1 MPKLNGGQALIQSLA
16 ALGADMVFGVPGW
29 GQYEAVDALWQH
41 PTVRYVSVRNELDS
55 TFLADAYAQVS
66 NKPAVALVVPG
77 PGLLYAGAGLASAFA
92 NSSPVLVVT
101 SANTHPV
108 LNHRQLELTTL
119 RTMTKWTGM
128 AHAVADIPDLVAEAW
143 CQLLTG
149 RPRPVGL
156 VVPHE
161 VLAASDEVALPV
173 SQPES
178 ARPVA
183 NGVDTAAA
191 RIVEARRPLLWV
203 GSGIRWSGAEDIL
216 RTFAHRLRIPVTTT
230 RRGKGLVDEA
240 GPLGLGYPEMRYGPV
255 KEWINQRDLVIAVG
269 VGQDLSHL
277 SVPVVQIDIDALQ
290 PERSAANT
298 LFLHGDAKATLEAL
312 DVQTSGFADR
322 SDAAA
327 ARDLETI
334 SHLKT
339 ERFEPDRQLE
349 PQHSLMQAI
358 RRGAPK
364 EAVIIQ
370 GMTQMGYY
378 SRNYLSVPAEGRYL
392 TSSTQITLGAA
403 YLYALG
409 AKLAAPDRPVVAV
422 SGDGGF
428 LYGAHAMATAVQ
440 EGIHSVVLVFNDNAY
455 GNVLRAQREEFD
467 ERVIGTRLH
476 NPDFPAM
483 ARTFGARGLRADSPE
498 QLEQLL
504 REAVQTE
511 AHTVIE
517 IPVGEME
524 RAY

>member
-1 MPKLNGGQALIQSLA
+1 MPRLNGGQALIQSLA
-16 ALGADMVFGVPGW
+16 AQGADMVFGVPGW

-92 NSSPVLVVT
+92 NSSPMLVVT
-101 SANTHPV
+101 SANTNPE
-108 LNHRQLELTTL
+108 LNRRQMELTTL
-119 RTMTKWTGM
+119 RTMTKWSGM
-128 AHAVADIPDLVAEAW
+128 ARAVADIPGLVAEAW
-143 CQLLTG
+143 CQLTTG

-161 VLAASDEVALPV
+161 VLAASDEVVLPDTPV
-173 SQPES
+173 PA

-183 NGVDTAAA
+183 RGVATAAA
-191 RIVEARRPLLWV
+191 RIVESRRPLLWV
-203 GSGIRWSGAEDIL
+203 GSGVRRSGAEGVL
-216 RTFAHRLRIPVTTT
+216 RAFAERLRIPVTTT

-240 GPLGLGYPEMRYGPV
+240 GPLGLGFPELRYGPV
-255 KEWINQRDLVIAVG
+255 KEWIGRRDLVIAVG
-269 VGQDLSHL
+269 VGQDLSRL
-277 SVPVVQIDIDALQ
+277 ATPVLQIDIDDLH
-290 PERSAANT
+290 PERSAADT

-312 DVQTSGFADR
+312 DARIPGFADR
-322 SDAAA
+322 SDEEA
-327 ARDLETI
+327 ARALEEI
-334 SHLKT
+334 RQLKA
-339 ERFEPDRQLE
+339 ERFRPDRQLE

-358 RRGAPK
+358 RRGAPD

-378 SRNYLSVPAEGRYL
+378 SRNYLSVPAEGQYL
-392 TSSTQITLGAA
+392 TSSSQITLGAA
-403 YLYALG
+403 YLYSLG

-483 ARTFGARGLRADSPE
+483 ARTFGARGLRAESPE

>member
-1 MPKLNGGQALIQSLA
+1 MPRLNGGQALIQSLA

-29 GQYEAVDALWQH
+29 GQYEAVDALWKH
-41 PTVRYVSVRNELDS
+41 PAIRYVSVRNELDT

-108 LNHRQLELTTL
+108 LNRRQLELTTL

-128 AHAVADIPDLVAEAW
+128 AQAVADIPELVAEAW
-143 CQLLTG
+143 CQLTTG

-161 VLAASDEVALPV
+161 VLAGRGEVALPAAP
-173 SQPES
+173 PES

-183 NGVDTAAA
+183 RGVATAAA
-191 RIVEARRPLLWV
+191 RIAEARRPLLWA
-203 GSGIRWSGAEDIL
+203 GSGVRRSGAEEIL
-216 RTFAHRLRIPVTTT
+216 RTFAERLCIPVTTT

-240 GPLGLGYPEMRYGPV
+240 GPLGLGYPELRYRPL
-255 KEWINQRDLVIAVG
+255 KEWIDQRDLVIAVG

-277 SVPVVQIDIDALQ
+277 SVPVVQLDIDDLN
-290 PERSAANT
+290 PDRSAADT

-312 DVQTSGFADR
+312 DAHTPGFADR
-322 SDAAA
+322 SDDVA
-327 ARDLETI
+327 ARDLEAVRQ
-334 SHLKT
+334 LKA

-358 RRGAPK
+358 RRGAPD

-378 SRNYLSVPAEGRYL
+378 SRNYLSVPAAGQYL
-392 TSSTQITLGAA
+392 TSSSQITLGAA
-403 YLYALG
+403 YLYSLG
-409 AKLAAPDRPVVAV
+409 AKLAAPERPVVAV

-483 ARTFGARGLRADSPE
+483 ARSFGARGLRAESPE

-504 REAVQTE
+504 REAVQME

>member
-1 MPKLNGGQALIQSLA
+1 MPRLNGGQALVQSLA

-101 SANTHPV
+101 SANTNPV

-119 RTMTKWTGM
+119 RTMTKWTGL
-128 AHAVADIPDLVAEAW
+128 AHTVADIPGLVAEAW
-143 CQLLTG
+143 CQLSTG

-173 SQPES
+173 CPPEL

-191 RIVEARRPLLWV
+191 RIVEARRPLIWG
-203 GSGIRWSGAEDIL
+203 GSGVRWSGAEDTL
-216 RTFAHRLRIPVTTT
+216 RAFAQRLSIPVTTT

-290 PERSAANT
+290 PQLPVGAGGGAVSDFFHPDYIGCCLSVLLRCQAGRAGSAGGGRIRGRR
-298 LFLHGDAKATLEAL
+298 LSVRCPCHGHCGA
-312 DVQTSGFADR
+312 GR
-322 SDAAA
+322 
-327 ARDLETI
+327 
-334 SHLKT
+334 
-339 ERFEPDRQLE
+339 
-349 PQHSLMQAI
+349 HSLGGPGVQ
-358 RRGAPK
+358 RQCLRK
-364 EAVIIQ
+364 
-370 GMTQMGYY
+370 
-378 SRNYLSVPAEGRYL
+378 RPA
-392 TSSTQITLGAA
+392 
-403 YLYALG
+403 
-409 AKLAAPDRPVVAV
+409 RPA
-422 SGDGGF
+422 GG
-428 LYGAHAMATAVQ
+428 V
-440 EGIHSVVLVFNDNAY
+440 
-455 GNVLRAQREEFD
+455 
-467 ERVIGTRLH
+467 
-476 NPDFPAM
+476 
-483 ARTFGARGLRADSPE
+483 
-498 QLEQLL
+498 
-504 REAVQTE
+504 
-511 AHTVIE
+511 
-517 IPVGEME
+517 
-524 RAY
+524 